1 MAANELFRQY
11 QPCRTASVA
20 AIVLAGCLLVA
31 AIAGCSAADSPS
43 ARFDDYLTRLART
56 LGQDL
61 TPATPDARRHYP
73 ARRRLL
79 RPVETPRTGWIGFFR
94 LHRCGLVNLVS
105 ERNSILGRVAPPQ
118 ARLAYE
124 AQLLAGLT
132 HCRAGFDRD
141 TLAAADDDE
150 RDFVAH
156 LDKLIT
162 LKHQARGAMIWNQ
175 TFASAP
181 MAHLF
186 SVAGGDA
193 GLAPSL
199 AGRAPRAALA
209 QLATAARR
217 LREDKPV
224 DEARLADAYETLDA
238 SEYGGSLQI
247 AALEASAELERA
259 SQLIRARLAARPLC
273 FNNKPNRRARVLRTI
288 LLKIYGTG
296 VQSYLADLV
305 RAGRLWRAAVDELI
319 EAQGVAPGAA
329 FTRYRQHTLSA
340 DHGVWAD
347 LDAAIQ
353 RHTQDWQQAMRQCN
367 LMPGSE

>member
-1 MAANELFRQY
+1 MLRRFTLAAALV
-11 QPCRTASVA
+11 TAALVT
-20 AIVLAGCLLVA
+20 AIIGGCT
-31 AIAGCSAADSPS
+31 GTDSPQ

-56 LGQDL
+56 LDRDPE
-61 TPATPDARRHYP
+61 PATQLPRRLYP
-73 ARRRLL
+73 ARRDL
-79 RPVETPRTGWIGFFR
+79 RQPIDTPRTGWIGFFQ

-156 LDKLIT
+156 LDELIA
-162 LKHQARGAMIWNQ
+162 LKHQARGAMLWNQ

-209 QLATAARR
+209 QLTSAARR
-217 LREDKPV
+217 LRADKPV
-224 DEARLADAYETLDA
+224 NETALAEAYETLDA
-238 SEYGGSLQI
+238 SEYGGGLQI
-247 AALEASAELERA
+247 AAIESTAALERA
-259 SQLIRARLAARPLC
+259 SQLIRTRLAARPLC

-288 LLKIYGTG
+288 LLEIYGTG

-319 EAQGVAPGAA
+319 AVQGVTPDSA
-329 FTRYRQHTLSA
+329 FMRYRDHTLRA
-340 DHGVWAD
+340 NGGVWAD

>member
-1 MAANELFRQY
+1 MAA
-11 QPCRTASVA
+11 CMT
-20 AIVLAGCLLVA
+20 VL
-31 AIAGCSAADSPS
+31 IAGCSATDGPT

-61 TPATPDARRHYP
+61 TPPAPEPRRHYP
-73 ARRRLL
+73 ARRLLL
-79 RPVETPRTGWIGFFR
+79 RTVETPRTGWIGFFK

-124 AQLLAGLT
+124 ARLLAGLT
-132 HCRAGFDRD
+132 RCRDGFDRD
-141 TLAAADDDE
+141 ALATADDDD
-150 RDFVAH
+150 RDFVSH
-156 LDKLIT
+156 LDELIA
-162 LKHQARGAMIWNQ
+162 LKHQARGAMLWNQ

-209 QLATAARR
+209 QLTSAARR
-217 LREDKPV
+217 LRADKPV
-224 DEARLADAYETLDA
+224 NETALAEAYETLDA
-238 SEYGGSLQI
+238 SEYGGGLQI
-247 AALEASAELERA
+247 SAIEATAALERA
-259 SQLIRARLAARPLC
+259 SQLIRTRLAARPLC

-288 LLKIYGTG
+288 LLEIYGTG

-319 EAQGVAPGAA
+319 AVQGVTPDSA
-329 FTRYRQHTLSA
+329 FMRYRDHTLRA
-340 DHGVWAD
+340 NGGVWAD
-347 LDAAIQ
+347 LDAAIEQ
-353 RHTQDWQQAMRQCN
+353 HTQDWQHAMRQCD
-367 LMPGSE
+367 LMPGSSVD